1 MDSRTKNAT
10 GDEVVAFTSGH
21 IAFRQSLLVL
31 AEEAER
37 LDSHD
42 EPGSDVRIGALAG
55 KTGEARLLILTGLSD
70 SDGTLAAG
78 TRIET
83 PQGEVIAAGSADY
96 FITAAGESPSLEGR
110 TRLHPPSDDLP
121 QVIYLGDE
129 LGEDELL
136 DALADGIIDAIAR
149 GEIGNS
155 DAAHESGGAFV
166 VTALDSGFE
175 LGGFTL
181 AVENAALLM
190 CLNEKIDYL
199 TDGRRIGYAQW
210 HADPSVF
217 M

>member
-1 MDSRTKNAT
+1 M
-10 GDEVVAFTSGH
+10 
-21 IAFRQSLLVL
+21 
-31 AEEAER
+31 
-37 LDSHD
+37 
-42 EPGSDVRIGALAG
+42 
-55 KTGEARLLILTGLSD
+55 
-70 SDGTLAAG
+70 
-78 TRIET
+78 
-83 PQGEVIAAGSADY
+83 
-96 FITAAGESPSLEGR
+96 
-110 TRLHPPSDDLP
+110 
-121 QVIYLGDE
+121 
-129 LGEDELL
+129 

-217 M
+217 MQCAQAWKPE